1 MKIEILPTILTNSE
15 DEALSRLTLLKG
27 KTEWIQVDVID
38 GKFAKNVTL
47 SASEFPKRIEDFS
60 IEAQLMVQD
69 PAMFIQDWYQRG
81 AKRIIIH
88 IESAGNIKEHIESV
102 KKLGIKVGIG
112 VNLETPIQKVTP
124 YLTIIDRILFLSVK
138 AGFSGQKFHDS
149 VLPRIAEIR
158 SAAPFIPIEVDGGIN
173 PKTATLARGA
183 GATAFAVN
191 SFLYSSPD
199 PIIALEE
206 IRKSV
211 GL

>member
-15 DEALSRLTLLKG
+15 DVALSRLKILKG
-27 KTEWIQVDVID
+27 HTEWIQVDVID
-38 GKFAKNVTL
+38 GKFADNVTL
-47 SASEFPKRIEDFS
+47 SVNDFPQDIENFS

-69 PAMFIQDWYQRG
+69 PAMYIQEWYQRG

-88 IESAGNIKEHIESV
+88 IESAGDIKEHIESV
-102 KKLGIKVGIG
+102 KKLKIQVGLG
-112 VNLETPIQKVTP
+112 VNLETPIKKITP
-124 YLTIIDRILFLSVK
+124 YLTIVDRILFLSVK

-158 SAAPFIPIEVDGGIN
+158 TAVPHIAIEVDGGIN
-173 PKTATLARGA
+173 PTTAKLARGA

-199 PIIALEE
+199 PVGALEE